1 MFFVFL
7 LIQAVIIGWFCSYVA
22 GQKNRDKGSWFLLGF
37 LFSFLALIALA
48 AIPAIEE
55 KPTFVADDE
64 DVNRKCPFCAEMVK
78 REAIFCRFCQHDL
91 PPVEAKSY
99 AEKIANG
106 ANVSSSTDE
115 LPIAKEKQ
123 VAAEKNLQEVNEKSQ
138 AAYFNA
144 IRASLDDSAG
154 KLINAFDIHGRT
166 PLMNAIQR
174 KDIKSIKA
182 LLVAGAKTNQLWK
195 DPKNGDY
202 VPVKELAKRAGLEIH
217 KLFS

>member
-1 MFFVFL
+1 MIFVFL

-37 LFSFLALIALA
+37 LFSFLAFIALA
-48 AIPAIEE
+48 AIPAIEV
-55 KPTFVADDE
+55 KPAFIADDE
-64 DVNRKCPFCAEMVK
+64 GVSRKCPFCAEMVK

-91 PPVEAKSY
+91 PPVEAKSI
-99 AEKIANG
+99 AEKIVNSAE
-106 ANVSSSTDE
+106 VSSSTDE
-115 LPIAKEKQ
+115 LTLAKEKQ
-123 VAAEKNLQEVNEKSQ
+123 VVRENDLREVNEKSQ
-138 AAYFNA
+138 TEYLNA
-144 IRASLDDSAG
+144 IRTALNDSTG
-154 KLINAFDIHGRT
+154 KLINVFDAHGRT

-174 KDIKSIKA
+174 DDIESVKA

-202 VPVKELAKRAGLEIH
+202 VSVKDLAKRAGPEIS